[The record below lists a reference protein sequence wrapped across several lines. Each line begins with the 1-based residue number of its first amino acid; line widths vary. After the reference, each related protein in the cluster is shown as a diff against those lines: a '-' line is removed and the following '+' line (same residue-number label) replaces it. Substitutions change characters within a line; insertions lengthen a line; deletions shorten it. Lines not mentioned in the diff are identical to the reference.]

1 MLQSSWKTEH
11 VPTEWLTSLCV
22 NGYSSYD
29 LCMVIHSG
37 FICDGSQTGNSCATN
52 RNVWINYVIAM
63 PVRADELVTYAATWV
78 NLKGNLPCG
87 LATAISFTSPFPQR
101 ALLHDS
107 IHETFWKMK
116 LSPWWHS
123 WVSGSE
129 GKLGHKGGTWAF
141 WGQVNYLL
149 FLQWW
154 WAHNDYTESSP
165 RGSLHRCASR
175 HISVI
180 HEDCRKTAKGYHLY
194 FAKSV
199 NMVVMRMNL
208 SQHCSLRAGA

>member
-1 MLQSSWKTEH
+1 MLQSWKTEH
-11 VPTEWLTSLCV
+11 VPTEWLTYLCV
-22 NGYSSYD
+22 YQERSN
-29 LCMVIHSG
+29 HS
-37 FICDGSQTGNSCATN
+37 SCARSFTVASSVTTN

-78 NLKGNLPCG
+78 NLKGNLPRG
-87 LATAISFTSPFPQR
+87 LATVISFTSPFPQR

-107 IHETFWKMK
+107 IHEKFWKMK

-129 GKLGHKGGTWAF
+129 GKLGHKGGTF

-154 WAHNDYTESSP
+154 WAHTDYTESSP

-199 NMVVMRMNL
+199 NMVVMRMNF
-208 SQHCSLRAGA
+208 SQRCSLRAGA